1 MIREIVTAAAMY
13 WVDMS
18 TATAADTDIP
28 QMRPRAQQQCSHR
41 DPQKLRQC
49 LDLKMQQQPD
59 PYAAMWDPNWVSS
72 ITPIPE
78 AGITNTSAKTPDPN
92 VAKKPLK

>member
-1 MIREIVTAAAMY
+1 MIREIVTAAMMY
-13 WVDMS
+13 WVD
-18 TATAADTDIP
+18 TATAADSDIP
-28 QMRPRAQQQCSHR
+28 PMRPQLQQQCRHK

-72 ITPIPE
+72 VSPIPE

>member
-13 WVDMS
+13 LWDTS
-18 TATAADTDIP
+18 TASAADAPSLIP
-28 QMRPRAQQQCSHR
+28 QTQQQCRHK
-41 DPQKLRQC
+41 DPQKLKQC
-49 LDLKMQQQPD
+49 LNSKMQDQPD
-59 PYAAMWDPNWVSS
+59 PYAQMWDADWVSS

-78 AGITNTSAKTPDPN
+78 VSVANTSASTANPN

>member
-13 WVDMS
+13 WVDMG
-18 TATAADTDIP
+18 TATADSPSLIP
-28 QMRPRAQQQCSHR
+28 QTQQQCRHK

-59 PYAAMWDPNWVSS
+59 PYAAMWDADWVSS
-72 ITPIPE
+72 VSPIPE
-78 AGITNTSAKTPDPN
+78 VGITNTSATTANPN

>member
-18 TATAADTDIP
+18 TASAADAPSLIP
-28 QMRPRAQQQCSHR
+28 QTQQQCRHK
-41 DPQKLRQC
+41 DPQKLKQC
-49 LDLKMQQQPD
+49 LDLKMQPQPD

-78 AGITNTSAKTPDPN
+78 SNIANASANTADPN